1 VYTVHCRNE
10 PAHYDTD
17 DNDDAS
23 DIDFISICNNHLC
36 DSILNDEITEEE
48 VLDAIK
54 NLKNNK
60 SPALDTILNEYFKNS
75 TPELTQIYCKIYN
88 IVLNTGIVQEN

>member
-23 DIDFISICNNHLC
+23 DIEFISICNNHLC
-36 DSILNDEITEEE
+36 GSILNDEITEEE
-48 VLDAIK
+48 VLE
-54 NLKNNK
+54 NH
-60 SPALDTILNEYFKNS
+60 LDS
-75 TPELTQIYCKIYN
+75 
-88 IVLNTGIVQEN
+88 